1 MAKVVAQGR
10 RRSNW
15 NAFIATVV
23 TVPIISILG
32 AGLFGESDSDR
43 TLREI
48 FDRNWAEHIKD
59 TSSFNSCI
67 GLGPKHPTNAEGLC
81 EFHAAK
87 RAAQQA
93 YWNSPEGR
101 QERLLRNMESDIS
114 SIKRA
119 LD

>member
-48 FDRNWAEHIKD
+48 FEQRWADHIKGGSVWGCA
-59 TSSFNSCI
+59 T
-67 GLGPKHPTNAEGLC
+67 LGPKHPVNAEGLC

-114 SIKRA
+114 AIKRA